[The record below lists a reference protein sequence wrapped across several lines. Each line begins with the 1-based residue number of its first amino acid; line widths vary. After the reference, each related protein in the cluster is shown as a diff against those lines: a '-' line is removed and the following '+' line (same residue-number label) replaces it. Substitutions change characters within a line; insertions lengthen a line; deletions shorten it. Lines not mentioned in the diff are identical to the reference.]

1 MEIETQA
8 EAIVLTPTAVEAV
21 RGELSKH
28 AMEGKAWPLF
38 VAPGG
43 CSRYRYG
50 RSPATQERETD
61 RKFDYEGGVRIVI
74 DPESYSFMQGSTIDF
89 VSDSLGGDFH
99 ISNPNAVW
107 SWGCGEVPR
116 RERGQPVTGV
126 DQRAQADSV
135 QAHVERI

>member
-1 MEIETQA
+1 MDMETQA

-28 AMEGKAWPLF
+28 AMEGKALRLF
-38 VAPGG
+38 VDPGG
-43 CSRYRYG
+43 CSGYRYG
-50 RSPATQERETD
+50 MSPATQERETD

-107 SWGCGEVPR
+107 TCGCGKSFR
-116 RERGQPVTGV
+116 T
-126 DQRAQADSV
+126 ADSTHE
-135 QAHVERI
+135 AHASGECGCG